1 MIIRFTGYILIP
13 AVFLGSLAAAGWKDF
28 NLTGL
33 LQIREYTFLS
43 HAVCMLI
50 YLWMLFL
57 ILRIS
62 PGTDRR
68 LLRLLHITAAASV
81 FLPWSQQEQIISN
94 LHIIAAYAAFIL
106 LNLITVPLIMRN
118 HTCMRICILT
128 MLFCLLHCM
137 TYSSVTGPAEAA
149 YACMLSGVLTYLSTK

>member
-1 MIIRFTGYILIP
+1 
-13 AVFLGSLAAAGWKDF
+13 
-28 NLTGL
+28 
-33 LQIREYTFLS
+33 
-43 HAVCMLI
+43 MLI

-118 HTCMRICILT
+118 HTCMRICIMT

-137 TYSSVTGPAEAA
+137 TYSSVTGLAEAA